1 MTRALTTVRRPRRAA
16 RPAPLRAFGVVD
28 EVSCYFDSAA
38 EPNNVHLEVWL
49 PGRLD
54 AERLR
59 EAVAAVLDSQPR
71 ARVRRA
77 AGGSWR
83 RGYAWEVPPRH
94 DQDPVSV
101 TSWRAEA
108 ELDCARAE
116 FMASAPPLD
125 QSPPFRLLLAR
136 GPGQDS
142 LIINAHHAAFDGRS
156 CLLLLRLIA
165 DRYNGTDTRPPP
177 TDPAVADRAVP
188 PGPRGGRPDG
198 PAVPANRSGLSVRS
212 AARIAPQHEQGR
224 APGYGY
230 CLLGW
235 TNVPTAPRRA
245 NGPHLTVNDLLV
257 AALIETIGQW
267 NTKRHRRWSAGR
279 CIRISMPVDART
291 PGHDGELGNQSRL
304 HTVSVPWSGAGADRD
319 LIAVVADQTRQG
331 KLQPGPQLRP
341 ALAAA
346 ARAPLPTAV
355 KRRLL
360 RLGVRGLGWLVS
372 DTSLVSNLGNITGP
386 PRFGPLSPSRM
397 WFSTS
402 AHMPRGLSVGA
413 ITVEG
418 RLQLCFRYRRALLD
432 DAAAGQ
438 FVAAY
443 AAALSSL
450 AGAGPDTAPEVGR

>member
-16 RPAPLRAFGVVD
+16 RPAPLLAFGVVD
-28 EVSCYFDSAA
+28 EVCCYFDSAA
-38 EPNNVHLEVWL
+38 EPNNVHLEAWL
-49 PGRLD
+49 PGHVD
-54 AERLR
+54 AARLR
-59 EAVAAVLDSQPR
+59 AAVAAVLDAQPR

-83 RGYAWEVPPRH
+83 RGYAWEFPARH
-94 DQDPVSV
+94 DCDPVSV

-108 ELDCARAE
+108 ELDSARAG
-116 FMASAPPLD
+116 FMAIAPPLD
-125 QSPPFRLLLAR
+125 RSPPFRLLLAS

-165 DRYNGTDTRPPP
+165 DQYSGTGTRPPP
-177 TDPAVADRAVP
+177 AGPAAADIGFPPEPRA
-188 PGPRGGRPDG
+188 GRPG
-198 PAVPANRSGLSVRS
+198 GSAVPAHRSWRS
-212 AARIAPQHEQGR
+212 ARPVARIAPQRDRAR

-230 CLLGW
+230 RLSGW
-235 TNVPTAPRRA
+235 TNVPAAPRRA
-245 NGPHLTVNDLLV
+245 DGPHLTVNDLLV

-267 NTKRHRRWSAGR
+267 NTARPGRRSAGR
-279 CIRISMPVDART
+279 CIRISMPVDARA

-304 HTVSVPWSGAGADRD
+304 HTVSVPASRAAAGRD
-319 LIAVVADQTRQG
+319 LIAAVADQTRRG

-346 ARAPLPTAV
+346 ARAPVPAVV

-360 RLGVRGLGWLVS
+360 RLGVRSLGWLVS

-413 ITVEG
+413 ITVGG

-438 FVAAY
+438 FAAAY

-450 AGAGPDTAPEVGR
+450 AGAGPDTGAEVGR

>member
-16 RPAPLRAFGVVD
+16 PPTPIRAFGVVD
-28 EVSCYFDSAA
+28 EVCCYFDSAA
-38 EPNNVHLEVWL
+38 EPNNVHLEAWL
-49 PGRLD
+49 PGHVD

-59 EAVAAVLDSQPR
+59 EAVAAVLDAQPR

-77 AGGSWR
+77 AAGSWR
-83 RGYAWEVPPRH
+83 RGYAWEFPPRH
-94 DQDPVSV
+94 DHDPVSV

-108 ELDCARAE
+108 ELDSARAG
-116 FMASAPPLD
+116 FMAIAPPLD
-125 QSPPFRLLLAR
+125 QSPPFRLLLAS
-136 GPGQDS
+136 GPGLDS

-165 DRYNGTDTRPPP
+165 DQYSGADTRPPP
-177 TDPAVADRAVP
+177 TDPAAADRPVP
-188 PGPRGGRPDG
+188 PEPRGGLPG
-198 PAVPANRSGLSVRS
+198 GSAVPANRLGLSVRS
-212 AARIAPQHEQGR
+212 VARIAPQHEKAR

-230 CLLGW
+230 RLLGW
-235 TNVPTAPRRA
+235 TNVPAAPRRA

-257 AALIETIGQW
+257 AALIETIGEW
-267 NTKRHRRWSAGR
+267 NTARPRRWGAGR
-279 CIRISMPVDART
+279 CIRISMPVDARA
-291 PGHDGELGNQSRL
+291 PGHGGELGNQSRL
-304 HTVSVPWSGAGADRD
+304 HTVSVPSSRVAADRD

-331 KLQPGPQLRP
+331 RLQPGPQLRP

-346 ARAPLPTAV
+346 ARAPLPTVV

-360 RLGVRGLGWLVS
+360 RLGVRSLGWLVS

-450 AGAGPDTAPEVGR
+450 AGVGPDTVAEAGR